1 MAKRT
6 CFALRLALATTEK
19 LYYLPF
25 WAHSLK
31 RLKVLVQCRSLLPLR
46 TIFILFHHSTTRAQ
60 WRNTSAGEITG
71 LLDCFFYMCC
81 CLSFVHVPSQP
92 WEERG
97 DKRMGQ
103 VNVGKMCKDRP
114 NGRGET

>member
-1 MAKRT
+1 MANRT

-46 TIFILFHHSTTRAQ
+46 TIFILFCHSHTRTQ
-60 WRNTSAGEITG
+60 CRNTSVGEISG
-71 LLDCFFYMCC
+71 LETVSSVYVATFPLCF
-81 CLSFVHVPSQP
+81 LASPG
-92 WEERG
+92 EERG
-97 DKRMGQ
+97 YKRMRQ